1 MWPPVFHSPPIEPA
15 CTPSQIAFSSEKQ
28 TAPPKASPTTPRRR
42 PPSANARQD
51 REIPNPRSIPA
62 DPRRCRHIPLDSCSA
77 ARSSLRG
84 IGMWVASEIA
94 GRFHGFLLRMFGGA
108 CRWRWGRRVL
118 LRFGLVLVVLP
129 ELLLWL
135 ALSFSLSLR

>member
-1 MWPPVFHSPPIEPA
+1 MWGSVLTTDTFHSNRYCPA
-15 CTPSQIAFSSEKQ
+15 SRS
-28 TAPPKASPTTPRRR
+28 SPTTPRRR

-62 DPRRCRHIPLDSCSA
+62 DPRRCRQIPLNSCSA

-84 IGMWVASEIA
+84 IGRWVASEIA
-94 GRFHGFLLRMFGGA
+94 GRFHGFLLRMFGGV